1 MKDILKTVLMSD
13 PKNSKSENS
22 KEDNKKTFHNEKSE
36 KQTENKQG
44 NTFFDEKQ
52 KQQFENFV
60 NPIDADKI
68 ATNPGL
74 LSYAHTVGG
83 AIVIPTEKGI
93 MKSKALAAMEQQT
106 EMQLNQI
113 KEQINLLAK
122 QAKEIQSRT
131 QISLEIYNADMGF
144 EPLVNHTYFLYER
157 TKTGEKV
164 LSMIAPHQWGRS
176 SKLAFIAEVLLLADR
191 TWKVIRE
198 NADKKEDNEKNIDI
212 QS

>member
-1 MKDILKTVLMSD
+1 MSD
-13 PKNSKSENS
+13 KEKSEN
-22 KEDNKKTFHNEKSE
+22 NA
-36 KQTENKQG
+36 ENKQK
-44 NTFFDEKQ
+44 NVFFDEKQ
-52 KQQFENFV
+52 KEKFENFV

-74 LSYAHTVGG
+74 LPYAHTVGG
-83 AIVIPTEKGI
+83 AIIIPTEKGI

-106 EMQLNQI
+106 EVQLDQI

-157 TKTGEKV
+157 SKTGEKV
-164 LSMIAPHQWGRS
+164 LSMIAPDQWGRS
-176 SKLAFIAEVLLLADR
+176 SKLTFMAEVLLLADR

-198 NADKKEDNEKNIDI
+198 NTEDENNIDI
-212 QS
+212 

>member
-1 MKDILKTVLMSD
+1 MTIKNKQKSFLRFLNTVLMS
-13 PKNSKSENS
+13 
-22 KEDNKKTFHNEKSE
+22 NKEKSE
-36 KQTENKQG
+36 EKSIEKPSI
-44 NTFFDEKQ
+44 FDKNQKEK
-52 KQQFENFV
+52 FENIV

-68 ATNPGL
+68 AENPGL
-74 LSYAHTVGG
+74 LPYAHTVGG
-83 AIVIPTEKGI
+83 AIIVPTEKGI

-106 EMQLNQI
+106 EMQLDQI

-164 LSMIAPHQWGRS
+164 LSMIAPNQWGRS
-176 SKLAFIAEVLLLADR
+176 SKLTFMAEVQLLADR

-198 NADKKEDNEKNIDI
+198 NNESDEDSIDI
-212 QS
+212 

>member
-1 MKDILKTVLMSD
+1 MSD
-13 PKNSKSENS
+13 KEKSEN
-22 KEDNKKTFHNEKSE
+22 NA
-36 KQTENKQG
+36 ENKQK
-44 NTFFDEKQ
+44 NVFFDEKQ
-52 KQQFENFV
+52 KEKFEKFV

-74 LSYAHTVGG
+74 LPYAHTVGG
-83 AIVIPTEKGI
+83 AIIVPTEKGI

-106 EMQLNQI
+106 EMQLDQI

-157 TKTGEKV
+157 SKTGEKV
-164 LSMIAPHQWGRS
+164 LSMIAPEQWGRS
-176 SKLAFIAEVLLLADR
+176 AKLTFMAEVLLLADR

-198 NADKKEDNEKNIDI
+198 NTEEKEDKENNIDI
-212 QS
+212 

>member
-1 MKDILKTVLMSD
+1 MSD
-13 PKNSKSENS
+13 K
-22 KEDNKKTFHNEKSE
+22 EKSGKDE
-36 KQTENKQG
+36 KNE
-44 NTFFDEKQ
+44 NTFFDKEQKEK
-52 KQQFENFV
+52 FENFA

-68 ATNPGL
+68 AVNPGL
-74 LSYAHTVGG
+74 LPYAHTVGG
-83 AIVIPTEKGI
+83 AIIVPTEKGI

-106 EMQLNQI
+106 EMQLDQI

-157 TKTGEKV
+157 SKTGKKV
-164 LSMIAPHQWGRS
+164 LSMIAPDQWGRS
-176 SKLAFIAEVLLLADR
+176 SKLTFMAEVLLLADR

-198 NADKKEDNEKNIDI
+198 NDDKENENNIDI
-212 QS
+212 

>member
-1 MKDILKTVLMSD
+1 MSNKDQSE
-13 PKNSKSENS
+13 KNSENQ
-22 KEDNKKTFHNEKSE
+22 KENTPKAILFDKNQKEKY
-36 KQTENKQG
+36 Q
-44 NTFFDEKQ
+44 D
-52 KQQFENFV
+52 FV

-74 LSYAHTVGG
+74 LPYAHTVGG
-83 AIVIPTEKGI
+83 AIIIPTEKGI

-106 EMQLNQI
+106 EMQLEQI

-144 EPLVNHTYFLYER
+144 EPLINHTYYLYQR

-164 LSMIAPHQWGRS
+164 LSMIAPDQWGRS
-176 SKLAFIAEVLLLADR
+176 SKLAFRAEVVLLADR

-198 NADKKEDNEKNIDI
+198 NQEESNDNDEKSIDI
-212 QS
+212 

>member
-1 MKDILKTVLMSD
+1 MSD
-13 PKNSKSENS
+13 K
-22 KEDNKKTFHNEKSE
+22 EKSE
-36 KQTENKQG
+36 KELKTENNSENNQK

-52 KQQFENFV
+52 KEKFENFV

-68 ATNPGL
+68 AINPGL
-74 LSYAHTVGG
+74 LPYAHTVGG
-83 AIVIPTEKGI
+83 AIIVPTEKGI

-106 EMQLNQI
+106 EMQLDQI

-164 LSMIAPHQWGRS
+164 LSMIAPDQWGRS
-176 SKLAFIAEVLLLADR
+176 SKLTFMAEVLLLADR

-198 NADKKEDNEKNIDI
+198 NTEDENNIDI
-212 QS
+212 